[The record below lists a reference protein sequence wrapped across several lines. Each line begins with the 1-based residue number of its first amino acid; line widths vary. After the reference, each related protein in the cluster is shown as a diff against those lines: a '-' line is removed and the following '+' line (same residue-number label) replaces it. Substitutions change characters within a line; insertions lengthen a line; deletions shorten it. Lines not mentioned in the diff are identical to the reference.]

1 MGATTLDQRETRSG
15 EAVFEDQLRM
25 IRSAFLEL
33 PTLVLT
39 LRQAS
44 RLWHL
49 DTTSCATLLTALIA
63 DGFLGRTEDGRYRLR
78 PR

>member
-1 MGATTLDQRETRSG
+1 MGATTLDERDTCSG
-15 EAVFEDQLRM
+15 EAVFEDQLRT

-33 PTLVLT
+33 PTLALT

-49 DTTSCATLLTALIA
+49 DTASCATLLTALMA
-63 DGFLGRTEDGRYRLR
+63 DGFLDRTEDGRYRLR
-78 PR
+78 RC